1 MVAFDYVSPY
11 KQILLILMCPERL
24 TVVEKASGTI
34 TATHIPLPA
43 GIDSWVLQLPY
54 FQYVGVH
61 LHLHGKGSQGH
72 CFM

>member
-1 MVAFDYVSPY
+1 
-11 KQILLILMCPERL
+11 MCPERL

-34 TATHIPLPA
+34 TAAHIPLPA

-54 FQYVGVH
+54 VQQVGVH

-72 CFM
+72 CYM